1 MVSVVQKVNPHFSFA
16 KWLLCSTGLIR
27 YLHPTDKELK
37 ELAGV
42 PKQKPGKQKGYQK
55 DQKHDK
61 TDTFHVPRNLDLQLE
76 TTPIYRSE
84 VVYLRYYTEYQWLVD
99 FSLYAGIVYAISET
113 YTYFIP
119 ITGEVNLS
127 MVWCLLVVFFAF
139 KLLFSLTVLY
149 FQSDESIG
157 ERSMVIVAFLV
168 YLLVAMIVLIIDES
182 ILETGL
188 ESAYSS
194 FNSSA
199 LKFLSDQ
206 GLQSSGP
213 ASKLIVKFVI
223 ALLCGLLG
231 SLFTFPGLRMARM
244 HWDSIKYC
252 QDNKFKQLL
261 LNISFVLP
269 FILVILWVRPI
280 SRDFLTVRIFNGM
293 DKPL

>member
-1 MVSVVQKVNPHFSFA
+1 MVSVIQKLNPHFSFA

-42 PKQKPGKQKGYQK
+42 PKNKPGKQKNYSK
-55 DQKHDK
+55 DQN

-76 TTPIYRSE
+76 TAKVCRTE

-99 FSLYAGIVYAISET
+99 FSLYAGIVYAVSEI

-119 ITGEVNLS
+119 IQGEVNLS
-127 MVWCLLVVFFAF
+127 MVWCLLVVFFSF

-182 ILETGL
+182 VLETGL
-188 ESAYSS
+188 ETAYSS
-194 FNSSA
+194 FNESA

-206 GLQSSGP
+206 GLPSS
-213 ASKLIVKFVI
+213 
-223 ALLCGLLG
+223 
-231 SLFTFPGLRMARM
+231 
-244 HWDSIKYC
+244 
-252 QDNKFKQLL
+252 
-261 LNISFVLP
+261 
-269 FILVILWVRPI
+269 
-280 SRDFLTVRIFNGM
+280 
-293 DKPL
+293 